1 MRKILFVIFLAAWG
15 MTGYAQKDAK
25 AREILE
31 KVTKTTQSLPSLE
44 ASFSFEMNNPA
55 KNVHEKNDGT
65 IILKGKKYKLNIPQM
80 GIQITCD
87 GKTIWTYMVN
97 SNEVN
102 ISNLADQTD
111 DLMDPSKIFTIY
123 DHGFDYKFVNESV
136 DGGVPV
142 YVIDLTPQKPTG
154 DIQSVRIMID
164 KQKNLIHGANMKGKD
179 GNKYTVAI
187 TKFKTDG
194 VYSDS
199 DFVFDPSKHKGVEVV
214 DMR

>member
-1 MRKILFVIFLAAWG
+1 MRRILFITILLAFWTA
-15 MTGYAQKDAK
+15 GYAQQDAK

-44 ASFSFEMNNPA
+44 ASFSFEMNNQA
-55 KNVHEKNDGT
+55 QNVHEKNEGT
-65 IILKGKKYKLNIPQM
+65 IILKGKKYKLNIPNM

-87 GKTIWTYMVN
+87 GKTIWTYMVS

-136 DGGVPV
+136 YAGVPV
-142 YVIDLTPQKPTG
+142 YVIDLNPQKPTG
-154 DIQSVRIMID
+154 DIQSIRIMID
-164 KQKNLIHGANMKGKD
+164 KQKNLIRGAYMTGKD
-179 GNKYTVAI
+179 GNKYTVDI

-194 VYSDS
+194 VYADS